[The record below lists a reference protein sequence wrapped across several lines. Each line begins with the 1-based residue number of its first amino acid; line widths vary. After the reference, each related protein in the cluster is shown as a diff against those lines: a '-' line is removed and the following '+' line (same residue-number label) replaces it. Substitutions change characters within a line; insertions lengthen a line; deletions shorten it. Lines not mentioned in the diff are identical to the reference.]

1 MINFYGLMKVIFPQ
15 TKNIKD
21 LIIIFTI
28 GCLFNILLIVN
39 PGYYSHDELSFGFH
53 SQGFGDKALSDINW
67 FSFLNLQAPQYRP
80 ITFNL
85 WLFVSHFL
93 FQYPPL
99 FHLVVVL
106 LGLLC
111 GVALYALI
119 LQRSTNRRFAL
130 TALLIFSILPAT
142 AFTIGW
148 VGTIG
153 DFLWVLFTLSMI
165 SIAFK
170 AEGWVKAK
178 FRNPWKLAAAYLG
191 IATLFVF
198 ALMSK
203 ETAIIV
209 PGIFLLYILFIK
221 RSKFVINSF
230 LLISFL
236 SVVYISLRFNAL
248 FGSSSSEAYS
258 VTTNAILRNLVG
270 YFTYPFAWNDFFTY
284 PTQVASSYFIF
295 SLLAH
300 LAVIFLLW
308 RASSRYAKVY
318 VFSYI
323 FTVAPLL
330 LIHMWSP
337 HYLFASSILLASAI
351 AYILIQGKWIDK
363 ALAALLTLVLMIHS
377 FNVQLEYY
385 NRGLIQNRILTSL
398 YVQIKDYMKFMGT
411 DYVPNVYIRAE
422 SDSPAID
429 ILQRAIHSDV
439 DNIKDLNIK
448 NRIVIGGPPINSESH
463 LVLQYGEGGYLTEES
478 WPTSYIL
485 GDKISFLPEGNG
497 NAYMVKGWSQ
507 PEPGGTWTDGEEAEI
522 ILNLAQPVVNDLIL
536 VAKFFPFVND
546 LHPEL
551 SVDVLVNEETI
562 ATWVIAFKPDIADQG
577 IAPIPV
583 SLLEDASLL
592 TIKFRIHEPISPA
605 ALGLNSDT
613 RKLGLYF
620 SSLTIA
626 EETTDFAQ

>member
-1 MINFYGLMKVIFPQ
+1 MKVISPQ
-15 TKNIKD
+15 AKNIKD

-39 PGYYSHDELSFGFH
+39 PGYYSHDELGFGFH
-53 SQGFGDKALSDINW
+53 SQGFGDRALSDINW

-85 WLFVSHFL
+85 WLFISHFL

-99 FHLVVVL
+99 FHFVVVL
-106 LGLLC
+106 LGLAC
-111 GVALYALI
+111 GIALYALI
-119 LQRSTNRRFAL
+119 LQRSANHRFAL

-165 SIAFK
+165 SISFK

-178 FRNPWKLAAAYLG
+178 FISPWKLAAAYLG

-221 RSKFVINSF
+221 RSKFFINSF

-258 VTTNAILRNLVG
+258 VTTDAIFKNLVK
-270 YFTYPFAWNDFFTY
+270 YFIYPFAWNTFFDF
-284 PTQVASSYFIF
+284 PGEVVSSYYIF
-295 SLLAH
+295 SLLGH
-300 LAVIFLLW
+300 FAVIFLLW
-308 RASSRYAKVY
+308 RASPRYAKVY

-323 FTVAPLL
+323 FTIAPLL

-337 HYLFASSILLASAI
+337 HYLFASSILLASAL

-363 ALAALLTLVLMIHS
+363 ALAALLTLVLVIHS

-385 NRGLIQNRILTSL
+385 DRGLIQKHILTSL
-398 YVQIKDYMKFMGT
+398 YVQTHG
-411 DYVPNVYIRAE
+411 
-422 SDSPAID
+422 S
-429 ILQRAIHSDV
+429 
-439 DNIKDLNIK
+439 
-448 NRIVIGGPPINSESH
+448 
-463 LVLQYGEGGYLTEES
+463 
-478 WPTSYIL
+478 
-485 GDKISFLPEGNG
+485 
-497 NAYMVKGWSQ
+497 
-507 PEPGGTWTDGEEAEI
+507 
-522 ILNLAQPVVNDLIL
+522 LIFSG
-536 VAKFFPFVND
+536 VRK
-546 LHPEL
+546 
-551 SVDVLVNEETI
+551 
-562 ATWVIAFKPDIADQG
+562 IADD
-577 IAPIPV
+577 IIRV
-583 SLLEDASLL
+583 
-592 TIKFRIHEPISPA
+592 
-605 ALGLNSDT
+605 
-613 RKLGLYF
+613 
-620 SSLTIA
+620 
-626 EETTDFAQ
+626 TDFGSNAIANL